1 MVGRPRR
8 PLPTPARRRA
18 YAPALFVVAVG
29 VLVLAVLAL
38 AIPRLWWVWR
48 DYPKELV
55 AAAGAVTDVATRV
68 ELENTARAIVTQ
80 ALGTVFQS
88 LVAVGAVIGLYFAL
102 RNAQAAS
109 RNSEA
114 AVQNA
119 VVANDRLVTERFAK
133 AIELLGSDKLEVRL
147 GGVYGLERL
156 AKDSRE
162 RDSSTIL
169 EVLCAYVREHAPWP
183 APEPRGQALG
193 ADAEAN
199 GPARP
204 ATDVQAA
211 LTALGRRQRMDGE
224 PALDLRITDLRGAD
238 LVGADLRG
246 ALLFFAHLEGAYL
259 WGGAHLEGAHMEGAC
274 LDGARLMDVYLR
286 GADLRGVSL
295 READLSSAHL
305 DGTDLSAATGLTA
318 EQISVIG
325 QWDEATTLPSGLR
338 LPKR

>member
-1 MVGRPRR
+1 MHDPGPGQGEVMGLAANGREATFRSGIRR
-8 PLPTPARRRA
+8 WSRSLRARVWTA
-18 YAPALFVVAVG
+18 TWALG
-29 VLVLAVLAL
+29 LAVATLAL
-38 AIPRLWWVWR
+38 LSVLFLPRILIDLR
-48 DYPKELV
+48 EAQLTAKERLD
-55 AAAGAVTDVATRV
+55 AEADVRSS
-68 ELENTARAIVTQ
+68 LIQ
-80 ALGTVFQS
+80 MIGGTV
-88 LVAVGAVIGLYFAL
+88 LLTGLYFTARGFRL
-102 RNAQAAS
+102 TR
-109 RNSEA
+109 EGHIT
-114 AVQNA
+114 
-119 VVANDRLVTERFAK
+119 DRYAK

-147 GGVYGLERL
+147 GGVYALERL

-183 APEPRGQALG
+183 PRDQPGKAPGN
-193 ADAEAN
+193 DAEETK
-199 GPARP
+199 PRP

-238 LVGADLRG
+238 LVGADMRG

-274 LDGARLMDVYLR
+274 LDGAKLMDVYLR

-295 READLSSAHL
+295 RGADLSSAHL
-305 DGTDLSAATGLTA
+305 DGTDLGPATGLTA
-318 EQISVIG
+318 EQISAIG

-338 LPKR
+338 LPNR

>member
-1 MVGRPRR
+1 LF
-8 PLPTPARRRA
+8 LPQILIDSREIQLTAKERLDAEADVRS
-18 YAPALFVVAVG
+18 ALIQMIG
-29 VLVLAVLAL
+29 
-38 AIPRLWWVWR
+38 
-48 DYPKELV
+48 
-55 AAAGAVTDVATRV
+55 
-68 ELENTARAIVTQ
+68 
-80 ALGTVFQS
+80 GTV
-88 LVAVGAVIGLYFAL
+88 LLTGLYFTARGFRL
-102 RNAQAAS
+102 TR
-109 RNSEA
+109 EGHIT
-114 AVQNA
+114 
-119 VVANDRLVTERFAK
+119 DRYAK

-147 GGVYGLERL
+147 GGVYALERL

-169 EVLCAYVREHAPWP
+169 EVLCAYVREHAPLP
-183 APEPRGQALG
+183 PRDQPGKASCD
-193 ADAEAN
+193 DAGETKAH
-199 GPARP
+199 PD
-204 ATDVQAA
+204 TDVQAA

-224 PALDLRITDLRGAD
+224 PPLDLRYTDLRGAD

-246 ALLFFAHLEGAYL
+246 ALLFFAHLQGAYL

-295 READLSSAHL
+295 READLRSAHL

>member
-1 MVGRPRR
+1 
-8 PLPTPARRRA
+8 
-18 YAPALFVVAVG
+18 
-29 VLVLAVLAL
+29 
-38 AIPRLWWVWR
+38 VWR

-55 AAAGAVTDVATRV
+55 AAAGAATDVATRV
-68 ELENTARAIVTQ
+68 ELENTARTTVTQ
-80 ALGTVFQS
+80 ALGTAFQS

-114 AVQNA
+114 AVRNA

-169 EVLCAYVREHAPWP
+169 EVLCAYVREHAPGP
-183 APEPRGQALG
+183 VRDQRGQASG
-193 ADAEAN
+193 GDAEAT
-199 GPARP
+199 PHP

-211 LTALGRRQRMDGE
+211 LTALGRRQRIDGE
-224 PALDLRITDLRGAD
+224 PAMDLRITDLRGAD

-274 LDGARLMDVYLR
+274 LDGAKLMDVYLR

-295 READLSSAHL
+295 RGADLSSAHL
-305 DGTDLSAATGLTA
+305 EGTDLSAATGLTA
-318 EQISVIG
+318 EQIGVIG
-325 QWDEATTLPSGLR
+325 QWDDSTRLPPGLR
-338 LPKR
+338 LPERVTAGAGGREAAADTRRSR